1 MESEFRFRHPLDV
14 RFSDIDVAGNV
25 HHSRALVYF
34 EEARWAYW
42 GSVVG
47 RGSQS
52 DVDYT
57 LAEINVRYHRRIH
70 FPARLDV
77 GARVSSM
84 GRKRFVMRYEVVSE
98 GGEILVSG
106 ESTQVMFDYD
116 SGDTML
122 IPEEVRAAIEAWE
135 SDVSEAPP
143 RRDETFGSE

>member
-1 MESEFRFRHPLDV
+1 MESEFSFRHPVDV

-25 HHSRALVYF
+25 HHSRALIFF

-57 LAEINVRYHRRIH
+57 LAEINVRYRRRIH
-70 FPARLDV
+70 FPACLDV
-77 GARVSSM
+77 GVRVSSM
-84 GRKRFVMRYEVVSE
+84 GRKHFVMRYEVVSQD
-98 GGEILVSG
+98 GDVMISG

-116 SGDTML
+116 SGDTIA
-122 IPEEVRAAIEAWE
+122 IPDEIRAAIDEWE
-135 SDVSEAPP
+135 PEVSEALRPC
-143 RRDETFGSE
+143 DETFRGV